1 MTEDNANQNPSA
13 ITLTE
18 TIDDPP
24 TPAFRDVFAL
34 VILWSQREPHR
45 TSEVGLLL
53 PEVPVWVLGRAPLS
67 AGDVYSAQPLSFHR
81 QRPQGSLDRQDPDE
95 GASEVLGEAISRRQL
110 AIHPRPDGLK
120 VMNIGKCPMF
130 VNRMPVTEALVRPG
144 DTIYLRSQ
152 ILLLCVR
159 RQTELSPLRMYPK
172 ERARSFGKPDV
183 DGMIGESPAMWK
195 LREQLASC
203 AQSNFHVL
211 ITGESGCGKEL
222 AAQAI
227 HRMSARAE
235 HRLVADN
242 IAAIAPSLA
251 SAVLFGNR
259 RNFPNPGMEERVGL
273 IGSANNSTLF
283 LDEIGDMPEEVQPM
297 FLRVTERGGE
307 YFRLGE
313 ENRCLRSDFRLVGAT
328 NRAQQMRHELRRR
341 FQREVRIPTL
351 NQRREDIP
359 LLINHILRQQAA
371 RDDQSINRFFRNGL
385 PQIHPALLD
394 QLVRHNYMTN
404 VSEVAFLLGIAMNE
418 SPDDVILLPEHGFA
432 RRLPG
437 DQSSSH
443 AIRLAG
449 SKPKPAE
456 VAPPTPAPPPVPS
469 SDLSKTVQA
478 KRPTQPLPMVP
489 DDLEL
494 GSASSPVQIQI
505 KQPRVQARPLP
516 TKERATEVLI
526 ECGGD
531 VTKAA
536 VALEISRDQLNRMI
550 QREEI
555 FVPKVRRKRGAVKTE
570 A

>member
-1 MTEDNANQNPSA
+1 MTEDNANLEPSA
-13 ITLTE
+13 ITLPE

-24 TPAFRDVFAL
+24 TPAFRDVFGL

-45 TSEVGLLL
+45 TSEIGFLL
-53 PEVPVWVLGRAPLS
+53 PEVPVWVLGRAPMS
-67 AGDVYSAQPLSFHR
+67 GGEVFSGQPLTFFR
-81 QRPQGSLDRQDPDE
+81 QRPQGALDRQEPDE

-110 AIHPRPDGLK
+110 AIHPRSDGLR

-130 VNRMPVTEALVRPG
+130 VNRVPVSEALVRPG

-159 RQTELSPLRMYPK
+159 RQTELPPLRMYPK
-172 ERARSFGKPDV
+172 ERARNFAKPDA
-183 DGMIGESPAMWK
+183 DGMIGENPAMWK

-235 HRLVADN
+235 NRLVADN

-259 RNFPNPGMEERVGL
+259 RNFPNPGMEERIGL
-273 IGSANNSTLF
+273 IGAANNSTLY

-297 FLRVTERGGE
+297 FLRVTERSGE

-328 NRAQQMRHELRRR
+328 NRARQMRHELRRR

-359 LLINHILRQQAA
+359 LLINHILRQQAQ
-371 RDDQSINRFFRNGL
+371 RDDPSINRFFRNGV
-385 PQIHPALLD
+385 PRVHPTLID
-394 QLVRHNYMTN
+394 QLVRHSYITN
-404 VSEVAFLLGIAMNE
+404 VSEVAFLLGVAMNE
-418 SPDDVILLPEHGFA
+418 SPDDVILLPEHGFV

-437 DQSSSH
+437 DQSSSQTLG
-443 AIRLAG
+443 RSG
-449 SKPKPAE
+449 SKSSPPQIPSPSPPA
-456 VAPPTPAPPPVPS
+456 APIENEETS
-469 SDLSKTVQA
+469 RTVQA
-478 KRPTQPLPMVP
+478 RRPTQPLPMVP
-489 DDLEL
+489 DDPPLTS
-494 GSASSPVQIQI
+494 GSSPVLPPSPRP
-505 KQPRVQARPLP
+505 QPRPLP

-526 ECGGD
+526 EYGGD

-536 VALEISRDQLNRMI
+536 AALGISRDQLNRMI
-550 QREEI
+550 QRDEI
-555 FVPKVRRKRGAVKTE
+555 FVPKVRRKRGTIKTE
-570 A
+570 V